1 MLLDGLMEW
10 YLISSVPKFD
20 LDIGKLSRALYI
32 YSMKNSEDVWELGT
46 IFSFCLAWPFRDNEM
61 ISL

>member
-32 YSMKNSEDVWELGT
+32 YSMKNLEDVWKLGT
-46 IFSFCLAWPFRDNEM
+46 IYLSIALPFRDEM
-61 ISL
+61 IRL